1 MYLGQTIET
10 IAKEAK
16 RQAQGLA
23 DRALSLPLP
32 VRHRN
37 DSQTAH
43 SAPRSLLL
51 KISLQISALYLTV
64 NMSKRQI
71 KAQASSS
78 RAASGAFGLGFGST
92 STSTFGATSSPLSY
106 VTEPPDLSSISDPNV
121 VVAFKNLSKK
131 DSTTKAKAL
140 EDIQTYVSS
149 LSGQVEEAVLEAWVG
164 LLLGCTYLANS
175 NFGFLSDQDLSS
187 YIHR

>member
-37 DSQTAH
+37 D
-43 SAPRSLLL
+43 SLLL

-92 STSTFGATSSPLSY
+92 SISTFGATSSPLSY

-131 DSTTKAKAL
+131 DSTTKSKAL

-175 NFGFLSDQDLSS
+175 NFGFLSDQNLSS

>member
-1 MYLGQTIET
+1 M
-10 IAKEAK
+10 
-16 RQAQGLA
+16 
-23 DRALSLPLP
+23 DRAPSLPLP
-32 VRHRN
+32 VRH
-37 DSQTAH
+37 QTTHKLRTAPHIH
-43 SAPRSLLL
+43 SLTS
-51 KISLQISALYLTV
+51 IYLQISALCLTV
-64 NMSKRQI
+64 HMSKRQV

-78 RAASGAFGLGFGST
+78 RAALGVFGSGFGST
-92 STSTFGATSSPLSY
+92 STSAFGATSSPLSY

-164 LLLGCTYLANS
+164 LLLGCTYLAKS
-175 NFGFLSDQDLSS
+175 NFSFLSDQDLSS

>member
-16 RQAQGLA
+16 RRENRGMAQGLGTVPHPTTHKLRTA
-23 DRALSLPLP
+23 PHVHSLT
-32 VRHRN
+32 
-37 DSQTAH
+37 S
-43 SAPRSLLL
+43 
-51 KISLQISALYLTV
+51 IYLQISALCLTV
-64 NMSKRQI
+64 HMSKRQI

-78 RAASGAFGLGFGST
+78 RAALGAFGSGFGST
-92 STSTFGATSSPLSY
+92 STSAFGATSSPLSY